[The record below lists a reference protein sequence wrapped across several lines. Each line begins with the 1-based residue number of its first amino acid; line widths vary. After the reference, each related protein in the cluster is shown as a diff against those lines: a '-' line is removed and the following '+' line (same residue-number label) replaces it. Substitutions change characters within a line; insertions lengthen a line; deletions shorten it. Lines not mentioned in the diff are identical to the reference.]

1 MNRIVETNEK
11 ALNKTLNNLGDV
23 SSNLSR
29 LTDSL
34 NQMPLNATVK
44 NFESTS
50 AKLKI
55 IISRLESG
63 EGSMGMI
70 LNDKTL
76 YDNLINSSEALDVLL
91 TDLKE
96 NPKRYVHF
104 SIFGKKQENKQHE
117 K

>member
-1 MNRIVETNEK
+1 M
-11 ALNKTLNNLGDV
+11 
-23 SSNLSR
+23 
-29 LTDSL
+29 
-34 NQMPLNATVK
+34 
-44 NFESTS
+44 
-50 AKLKI
+50 I
-55 IISRLESG
+55 IGRLESG

-104 SIFGKKQENKQHE
+104 SIFGKKETTNE
-117 K
+117 KK